1 MNVKKIVASSAR
13 EALRQVKATL
23 GEDAVILTNRNV
35 AGGVEITAVSADEI
49 AAVTVPLRAPRQETR
64 TDRRPETRRPA
75 PLAAADDDPGYRVS
89 LASTSPLP
97 AAGRSSPA
105 IADRA
110 HHPHVDFSRTPAP
123 PVAAGEAPM
132 AQVVP
137 NAVMEELRALRQ
149 MVEQQLAGFA
159 WRDLTEQDPARAALL
174 RRMLDAGFSPAFARD
189 SAQRIPAGMG
199 DRAAVDWAQ
208 DALARELR
216 SAAPTVDLIDQGGV
230 FALVGPTGVGKTTTA
245 AKLAA
250 RCVLRHGASR
260 VALIT
265 TDGYRIGAHE
275 QLRIYG
281 RILGIPVHG
290 VRDALE
296 LKSTLRDLAGKH
308 MVIIDTMG
316 MSQRDK
322 NVATQAAM
330 LTDAR
335 VQRLLLISATSR
347 SDTIDDVV
355 SAYGQAGLAGCIV
368 SKVDE
373 AVGLAGALD
382 AVIRHR
388 LPLHYVSNG
397 QRVPE
402 DLLQPNA
409 LYLAHRAFKTLPEDS
424 PHRHRDIEPALMLG
438 GLAAGAGRA

>member
-1 MNVKKIVASSAR
+1 MNVKKIVATSAR
-13 EALRQVKATL
+13 EALRQVKVLL
-23 GEDAVILTNRNV
+23 GDDAVILTNRNV

-49 AAVTVPLRAPRQETR
+49 AAVTVPARAPRSE
-64 TDRRPETRRPA
+64 PGRPA
-75 PLAAADDDPGYRVS
+75 AIESEDDDGYRVS
-89 LASTSPLP
+89 LGPTATARP
-97 AAGRSSPA
+97 AARLA
-105 IADRA
+105 AADRGQR
-110 HHPHVDFSRTPAP
+110 PHVDFSRTPASP
-123 PVAAGEAPM
+123 AHRADEPSAE
-132 AQVVP
+132 VVP

-159 WRDLTEQDPARAALL
+159 WRDMTEQDPARGALL
-174 RRMLDAGFSPAFARD
+174 RHMLDAGFSPVFARD
-189 SAQRIPAGMG
+189 SAQQIPAGLG
-199 DRAAVDWAQ
+199 GRAAIDWAQ
-208 DALARELR
+208 DSLARELR
-216 SAAPTVDLIDQGGV
+216 GSAPGMDLIDQGGV

-250 RCVLRHGASR
+250 RCVLRHGANR
-260 VALIT
+260 VALVT

-281 RILGIPVHG
+281 RILGVPVHS
-290 VRDALE
+290 VRDGLE
-296 LKSTLRDLAGKH
+296 LKATLRDLGGKH

-322 NVATQAAM
+322 NVAAQSA
-330 LTDAR
+330 LLSDAR
-335 VQRLLLISATSR
+335 VQRLLLLSATSR
-347 SDTIDDVV
+347 SDTLDDVV
-355 SAYGQAGLAGCIV
+355 SAYGQPGLAGCIV

-402 DLLQPNA
+402 DLHQPNA
-409 LYLAHRAFKTLPEDS
+409 LYLAHRAFKNLPEDS
-424 PHRHRDIEPALMLG
+424 PHRHRDIEPALLLG

>member
-13 EALRQVKATL
+13 EALRQVKSSL

-49 AAVTVPLRAPRQETR
+49 AAVTVPLRAPRPESR
-64 TDRRPETRRPA
+64 AESRMEPRRSAPMPA
-75 PLAAADDDPGYRVS
+75 AEDDPGYRVS
-89 LASTSPLP
+89 LAS
-97 AAGRSSPA
+97 AGASQGSKRAQES
-105 IADRA
+105 IANRA

-123 PVAAGEAPM
+123 AINPADM
-132 AQVVP
+132 STAQVVP

-159 WRDLTEQDPARAALL
+159 WRDMAEQDPARAALL

-189 SAQRIPAGMG
+189 SAQRIPAGIG

-216 SAAPTVDLIDQGGV
+216 SAAPSVDLIDQGGV

-250 RCVLRHGASR
+250 RCVLRHGANR

-409 LYLAHRAFKTLPEDS
+409 LYLAHRAFKGLPEDS
-424 PHRHRDIEPALMLG
+424 PHRHRDIEPALMMG
-438 GLAAGAGRA
+438 GIAAGAGRA